1 MALLYTKPV
10 ERNKVDKAGSRKV
23 RGILSEKREGGG
35 VNNKGLG
42 PNMALAQTLIHLF
55 VRRLPASTVPF

>member
-35 VNNKGLG
+35 LTTRGLG
-42 PNMALAQTLIHLF
+42 QTWHLHK
-55 VRRLPASTVPF
+55 P